1 MRGEWAAS
9 ARSVFCRFALNATII
24 VSTITMIASLTIITI
39 IITTITIKPHSAATM
54 WSCESCTNN
63 SVVAGVI
70 LRLKIWLNTG
80 LLETVAVYE
89 KLPNQI
95 RIAVCVVRT

>member
-9 ARSVFCRFALNATII
+9 ARSVICRFVLNATSI
-24 VSTITMIASLTIITI
+24 VSTIAMGASLTSITI
-39 IITTITIKPHSAATM
+39 IIATITIKPHSAATI

-70 LRLKIWLNTG
+70 LRLKIWLSTG
-80 LLETVAVYE
+80 LLETLAVYE
-89 KLPNQI
+89 KLPNQA